1 MNQRKIDITQVEAY
15 NTRLKNIKTEL
26 EIKINSY
33 INGLEKLSNENA
45 IEGAVK
51 FQLEDFFNDI
61 KLFLNQDLSPKLEE
75 FTNNVTKDIESI
87 KATDTNTASKIS
99 SILKMDS
106 PTSRIS
112 TEQGRNMIWGT
123 PAPSTPINPSESN
136 REVHVSG
143 QDRNYNPESSSLN
156 DINEMQMREKEMK
169 IREEE
174 MQMREKE
181 LQRYKEM
188 QRQEE
193 KIRDIV
199 NDLGF

>member
-15 NTRLKNIKTEL
+15 NSRLKNIKTEL
-26 EIKINSY
+26 ESKINSY
-33 INGLEKLSNENA
+33 TNGLENLSNENA

-51 FQLEDFFNDI
+51 VQLEDFFNDI

-87 KATDTNTASKIS
+87 KATDTSTASKIS

-123 PAPSTPINPSESN
+123 PAPSTPSSPSEFN

-143 QDRNYNPESSSLN
+143 QDRNYNQDKTYFN
-156 DINEMQMREKEMK
+156 DIENK
-169 IREEE
+169 IYE
-174 MQMREKE
+174 QD
-181 LQRYKEM
+181 L
-188 QRQEE
+188 
-193 KIRDIV
+193 V
-199 NDLGF
+199 NQTKAEQLM

>member
-15 NTRLKNIKTEL
+15 NSRLKNIKTEL
-26 EIKINSY
+26 ESKINSY
-33 INGLEKLSNENA
+33 TNGLENLSNENA

-51 FQLEDFFNDI
+51 VQLEDFFNDI

-99 SILKMDS
+99 SILKMDI

-123 PAPSTPINPSESN
+123 PAPSTPSSPSEFS
-136 REVHVSG
+136 REVHVFG
-143 QDRNYNPESSSLN
+143 QDRNYNPERPYFN
-156 DINEMQMREKEMK
+156 DREKAMQ
-169 IREEE
+169 RHEEE
-174 MQMREKE
+174 VKE
-181 LQRYKEM
+181 FSE
-188 QRQEE
+188 
-193 KIRDIV
+193 IA
-199 NDLGF
+199 NNLGF

>member
-15 NTRLKNIKTEL
+15 NSRLKNIKTEL
-26 EIKINSY
+26 ESKINSY
-33 INGLEKLSNENA
+33 TKGLENLSNENA

-51 FQLEDFFNDI
+51 VQLEDFFNDI

-87 KATDTNTASKIS
+87 KATDTSTASKIS

-123 PAPSTPINPSESN
+123 PAPSTPSIPSEFN

-143 QDRNYNPESSSLN
+143 QDKNYFNPESASLN
-156 DINEMQMREKEMK
+156 DI
-169 IREEE
+169 
-174 MQMREKE
+174 
-181 LQRYKEM
+181 KEM
-188 QRQEE
+188 QRHEE
-193 KIRDIV
+193 EIV
-199 NDLGF
+199 QTANELMFN

>member
-15 NTRLKNIKTEL
+15 NSRLKNIKTEL
-26 EIKINSY
+26 ESKINSY
-33 INGLEKLSNENA
+33 TNGLENLSNENA

-51 FQLEDFFNDI
+51 VQLEDFFNDI

-99 SILKMDS
+99 SILKMDI

-123 PAPSTPINPSESN
+123 PAPSTPSIPSEFN

-143 QDRNYNPESSSLN
+143 QDRIYNPESASLK
-156 DINEMQMREKEMK
+156 DIENEM
-169 IREEE
+169 
-174 MQMREKE
+174 
-181 LQRYKEM
+181 Y
-188 QRQEE
+188 
-193 KIRDIV
+193 RDQLV
-199 NDLGF
+199 NQKKAENLGF

>member
-15 NTRLKNIKTEL
+15 NSRLKNIKTEL
-26 EIKINSY
+26 ESTINSY
-33 INGLEKLSNENA
+33 TKGLENLSNENA

-51 FQLEDFFNDI
+51 VQLEDFFNDI

-87 KATDTNTASKIS
+87 KATDTSTASKIS

-123 PAPSTPINPSESN
+123 PAPSTPSIPSEFN

-143 QDRNYNPESSSLN
+143 QDRIYNPESASLK
-156 DINEMQMREKEMK
+156 DIENEMHLK
-169 IREEE
+169 
-174 MQMREKE
+174 
-181 LQRYKEM
+181 
-188 QRQEE
+188 
-193 KIRDIV
+193 DIE
-199 NDLGF
+199 NRTKAENLFY

>member
-15 NTRLKNIKTEL
+15 NSRLKNIKTEL
-26 EIKINSY
+26 ESRINSY
-33 INGLEKLSNENA
+33 TNGLENLSNENA

-51 FQLEDFFNDI
+51 VQLEDFFNDI

-123 PAPSTPINPSESN
+123 PAPSTPISPSESN
-136 REVHVSG
+136 REVHVFG
-143 QDRNYNPESSSLN
+143 QDRNYNQERAYFN
-156 DINEMQMREKEMK
+156 DIENEMHLHQILNQTKASN
-169 IREEE
+169 
-174 MQMREKE
+174 
-181 LQRYKEM
+181 L
-188 QRQEE
+188 
-193 KIRDIV
+193 DI
-199 NDLGF
+199 